1 MSEVEIRFLQQSEA
15 PVLTRLVRETYGDT
29 YDAEWV
35 YQPEEIAARI
45 KDGRLVSIVGE
56 LEGEIIGHV
65 ALSREEDDAPVMH
78 SGVAIVTEAARGQ
91 HLFTRLKQF
100 ASEWAH
106 QQKIFGIFSEAT
118 AAHPYSQKANI
129 DLGAHETGFLLGWIP
144 ASVSNNAAL
153 NTQDAAHRQSVA
165 LFYLKTN
172 PAHKHSIF
180 APARYQ
186 PIIKN
191 IVAKSGLRGELKPA
205 PANTTIDDLTAF
217 TTTHKDD
224 HNLSIITVAK
234 PAQDLVAT
242 ITGETTKLFETFNR
256 DAVYLDFVLSDP
268 ATEIV
273 LDEHLDLLPF
283 SFAGVFPNHHL
294 DEDVLRLQA
303 LPKVEIRATDISTA
317 SEHGQ
322 QLLDFVLTDREQKLT
337 A

>member
-1 MSEVEIRFLQQSEA
+1 VSEVEIRFLREGEA

-35 YQPEEIAARI
+35 YQPQEIAARI
-45 KDGRLVSIVGE
+45 KDGRLVSVVGE
-56 LEGEIIGHV
+56 LDGEIIGHV

-78 SGVAIVTEAARGQ
+78 SGVAIVTETARGQ
-91 HLFTRLKQF
+91 HLFTRLKKF
-100 ASEWAH
+100 AADWAH
-106 QQKIFGIFSEAT
+106 RQKIFGIFSEAT

-153 NTQDAAHRQSVA
+153 NTQEAAHRQSVA

-180 APARYQ
+180 APTRYQ
-186 PIIKN
+186 PIIKK
-191 IVAKSGLRGELKPA
+191 ITTTSGLRGELEAA
-205 PANTTIDDLTAF
+205 PTNTSVSETTMF

-224 HNLSIITVAK
+224 HNLSIITVTK
-234 PAQDLVAT
+234 PGQHLVAA
-242 ITGETTKLFETFNR
+242 ITGESTKLFAKLNR

-268 ATEIV
+268 ATEAV
-273 LDEHLDLLPF
+273 LDKHLDLLPF

-322 QLLDFVLTDREQKLT
+322 ELLDFVLTDRERKLT
-337 A
+337 T